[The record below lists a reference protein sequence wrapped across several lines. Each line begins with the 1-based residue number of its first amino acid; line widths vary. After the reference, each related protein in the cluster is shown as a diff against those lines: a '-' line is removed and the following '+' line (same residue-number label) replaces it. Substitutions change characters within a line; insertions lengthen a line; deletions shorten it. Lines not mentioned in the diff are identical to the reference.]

1 MKKLIFLLCMG
12 ASIANGVGVNNEI
25 SSDFL
30 EFENKMSVVN
40 TDTSKSPTIEEII
53 KNKEPELKKDSSY
66 YVLNKNFAYYKGS
79 KPMRDIT
86 RIVFTNT
93 APKSYDEKWYANE
106 KKTEDVVG
114 YRKGTE
120 VYIVGEHIY
129 LNPYSNYMFAAQ
141 NSEGSPLWKNLISIE
156 GLNFVNTSKVRSTM
170 LMFYKN
176 LNIKELDLNMWDM
189 SNVET
194 TSFMFAGCLNLEK
207 LYIDR
212 WDVGKVKDFSA
223 MFQGT
228 SHKGDMKLKYL
239 DVSKWDTSS
248 AENMG
253 HIFYGCANLEYIDVS
268 NWDVRKVFNF
278 SHMFSDCFKLKELD
292 LSKWETLSV
301 VSFDAFLNDC
311 RSLIVIDVSN
321 LETSTCMQ
329 FSQMF
334 EACVNLEKII
344 GIENW
349 DVSNASHYAFSETFH
364 CCYKLKELN
373 LSSWKTEK
381 ADNYARMFA
390 ECRSLT
396 ELDLSNFGY
405 SNLKFVTEM
414 FKGCVNLKDIKG
426 IDTWVLN
433 NVKGS
438 DSMY

>member
-1 MKKLIFLLCMG
+1 MQKIILLTCVCLG
-12 ASIANGVGVNNEI
+12 IIGYFSPNSEI
-25 SSDFL
+25 GEYVPQVEIVQTED
-30 EFENKMSVVN
+30 
-40 TDTSKSPTIEEII
+40 IEKYVE
-53 KNKEPELKKDSSY
+53 KPLLKEDSFY
-66 YVLNKNFAYYKGS
+66 ILNRNFGYYKGS

-86 RIVFTNT
+86 RIVFTNI
-93 APKSYDEKWYANE
+93 APKSFDEKWYANE

-120 VYIVGEHIY
+120 VYIVGDKIY
-129 LNPYSNYMFAAQ
+129 FNPYSNYMFAGKNA
-141 NSEGSPLWKNLISIE
+141 NDEPLWSNLTQIE
-156 GLNFVNTSKVRSTM
+156 GLDFVDTSKVKSTH

-207 LYIDR
+207 LYIDK
-212 WDVGKVKDFSA
+212 WDVSKVKDFSS

-239 DVSKWDTSS
+239 DVSKWVTSS

-253 HIFYGCANLEYIDVS
+253 HTFYGCGNLEYIDVS
-268 NWDVRKVFNF
+268 NWDVRKVTNF

-301 VSFDAFLNDC
+301 ESFDALLNDC
-311 RSLIVIDVSN
+311 KSLTIIDVSG
-321 LETSTCMQ
+321 LETGTCKQ

-390 ECRSLT
+390 ECRSLI

-414 FKGCVNLKDIKG
+414 FKGCNNLTTIYGVEDWILQGVKG
-426 IDTWVLN
+426 ID
-433 NVKGS
+433 
-438 DSMY
+438 SMY

>member
-1 MKKLIFLLCMG
+1 MQRIILLTCICLG
-12 ASIANGVGVNNEI
+12 IIGYFNPNSEI
-25 SSDFL
+25 GEYVPRVEIVQTED
-30 EFENKMSVVN
+30 
-40 TDTSKSPTIEEII
+40 IE
-53 KNKEPELKKDSSY
+53 KPLLKEDSF
-66 YVLNKNFAYYKGS
+66 YVLNRNFGYYKGS
-79 KPMRDIT
+79 KSMRDIT

-93 APKSYDEKWYANE
+93 APQSYDEKWYANE

-120 VYIVGEHIY
+120 VYIVGDKIY
-129 LNPYSNYMFAAQ
+129 FNPYSNYMFASKNA
-141 NSEGSPLWKNLISIE
+141 NDEPLWSNLTQIE
-156 GLNFVNTSKVRSTM
+156 GLNFVDTSKVKSTY

-176 LNIKELDLNMWDM
+176 LNIKELDLNKWDM

-207 LYIDR
+207 LYIDK
-212 WDVGKVKDFSA
+212 WDVSKVKDFSS

-239 DVSKWDTSS
+239 DVSKWVTSS
-248 AENMG
+248 AEDLG
-253 HIFYGCANLEYIDVS
+253 HTFYGCGNLEYIDVS
-268 NWDVRKVFNF
+268 NWDVRKVTNF

-292 LSKWETLSV
+292 LTKWETLSV
-301 VSFDAFLNDC
+301 ESFDALLNDC
-311 RSLIVIDVSN
+311 RSLTIIDVSG
-321 LETSTCMQ
+321 LETGTCKQ

-349 DVSNASHYAFSETFH
+349 DVSNASYYAFSETFH

-373 LSSWKTEK
+373 LKNWKPIK

-414 FKGCVNLKDIKG
+414 FKGCNNLTTIYGVEDWILQGVKG
-426 IDTWVLN
+426 ID
-433 NVKGS
+433 
-438 DSMY
+438 SMY